1 MGSLFGNGDV
11 RGLANTE
18 LTPDLAFKL
27 GKATGYVL
35 GKAKDKPV
43 FLIGKDTRLS
53 GDMLEDA
60 LSAGFMS
67 TGANVIKVGVLPTP
81 AIAYLV
87 KAYGADAGVIV
98 SASHNS
104 FEYNGIKFYNSE
116 GFKMDDAFEDEVETI
131 LLRNIH
137 MDSHVSGEGI
147 GKCLEVDDEA
157 EDRYAKYL
165 EGTIDADIK
174 GLKLV
179 VDCANGSAYKVAEK
193 VFTDLGADVVMIG
206 NEPDGL
212 NINAHCGS
220 THPELI
226 QKQVVENGAFMG
238 FAYDGDAD
246 RLIAC
251 DEKGNIIDGDKD
263 KAMLKKMFPQ
273 EGANVPEIRFK
284 GFTDT
289 WEQRKLGESLS
300 FLKDGTH
307 GTHTDAVD
315 GPLLLSAKNIKNGTI
330 KWDDTDRRISI
341 DEYKKIHSKF
351 SLQDGDVL
359 LTIVGSIG
367 ETAILRAPEGLTF
380 QRSVA
385 FLRPSDDITS
395 EFLYTEIQT
404 TSFQKELENR
414 KSTSAQPGIYLG
426 DLAEI
431 PFSFP
436 AQKDEQERIGTFFA
450 NLDNTITLHQRKH
463 EKLINIKKAM
473 LEKMFI

>member
-35 GKAKDKPV
+35 GKTKEKPV

-116 GFKMDDAFEDEVETI
+116 GFKMDDSFEDEVETI
-131 LLRNIH
+131 MLRNIH
-137 MDSHVSGEGI
+137 MDAHVSGERI
-147 GKCLEVDDEA
+147 GKCLDADDEA
-157 EDRYAKYL
+157 ETKYAEYL
-165 EGTIDADIK
+165 ESTIDTDIK

-193 VFTDLGADVVMIG
+193 VFTDLGADVTVIG
-206 NEPDGL
+206 NQPDGL
-212 NINAHCGS
+212 NINLKCGS

-226 QKQVVENGAFMG
+226 QKEVVERGAFMG

-251 DEKGNIIDGDKD
+251 DEKGNLIDGDKLMCIC
-263 KAMLKKMFPQ
+263 ARMLKEREELPDNKVIATLMSNIGLHKFMKKGGFDLGIADVGDRYVLDMMLE
-273 EGANVPEIRFK
+273 EGAAFGGEQSGHIIFLNHATTGDGILSSLMLLQAVLHTGKTASEVSEEIELYPQVLKNARVKIENKFK
-284 GFTDT
+284 YNRD
-289 WEQRKLGESLS
+289 EEIKAAVNEVCEELGEE
-300 FLKDGTH
+300 G
-307 GTHTDAVD
+307 
-315 GPLLLSAKNIKNGTI
+315 
-330 KWDDTDRRISI
+330 R
-341 DEYKKIHSKF
+341 
-351 SLQDGDVL
+351 VL
-359 LTIVGSIG
+359 
-367 ETAILRAPEGLTF
+367 
-380 QRSVA
+380 
-385 FLRPSDDITS
+385 LRPSSTEPLVRVMIEGQDIADITA
-395 EFLYTEIQT
+395 
-404 TSFQKELENR
+404 K
-414 KSTSAQPGIYLG
+414 
-426 DLAEI
+426 
-431 PFSFP
+431 
-436 AQKDEQERIGTFFA
+436 AQKLTR
-450 NLDNTITLHQRKH
+450 LITKR
-463 EKLINIKKAM
+463 
-473 LEKMFI
+473 FS

>member
-35 GKAKDKPV
+35 GKTKDKPV

-116 GFKMDDAFEDEVETI
+116 GFKMDDSFEDEVETI
-131 LLRNIH
+131 MLRNIH
-137 MDSHVSGEGI
+137 MDAHVSGERI
-147 GKCLEVDDEA
+147 GRCLDADDEA
-157 EDRYAKYL
+157 EDKYAAYL
-165 EGTIDADIK
+165 ESTIDTDIS

-193 VFTDLGADVVMIG
+193 VFKDLGADVTLIG
-206 NEPDGL
+206 NQPDGL
-212 NINAHCGS
+212 NINAKCGS
-220 THPELI
+220 THPDLI
-226 QKQVVENGAFMG
+226 QKEVVARGAFMG

-251 DEKGNIIDGDKD
+251 DEKGNLIDGDKLMCIC
-263 KAMLKKMFPQ
+263 ARMLKEREELPENKVVSTVMSNIGFHKFMKQ
-273 EGANVPEIRFK
+273 EGINIEI
-284 GFTDT
+284 TDVGDRYVLDKMLEEGAVFGG
-289 WEQRKLGESLS
+289 EQSGHIIFLNHATTGDGILSSLQLLQAVLSSGKTASEASEEIAIYPQVLKNARVKIENKSKYAKDADITEAVRELCEELGE
-300 FLKDGTH
+300 DGRVLIRPSSTE
-307 GTHTDAVD
+307 
-315 GPLLLSAKNIKNGTI
+315 PLVRVMIEGQ
-330 KWDDTDRRISI
+330 D
-341 DEYKKIHSKF
+341 
-351 SLQDGDVL
+351 LQD
-359 LTIVGSIG
+359 I
-367 ETAILRAPEGLTF
+367 TA
-380 QRSVA
+380 
-385 FLRPSDDITS
+385 
-395 EFLYTEIQT
+395 
-404 TSFQKELENR
+404 K
-414 KSTSAQPGIYLG
+414 
-426 DLAEI
+426 
-431 PFSFP
+431 
-436 AQKDEQERIGTFFA
+436 AQKLAR
-450 NLDNTITLHQRKH
+450 LITKH
-463 EKLINIKKAM
+463 
-473 LEKMFI
+473 FS